1 MWAHSRRESA
11 RETRLDRVSEVLR
24 DRLRSRGVLL
34 GVSGGWRLCDAA
46 IKCDG
51 YHSCPVE

>member
-1 MWAHSRRESA
+1 MWVRSRGESA
-11 RETRLDRVSEVLR
+11 REARLDRVLEVLR

-46 IKCDG
+46 IKCG
-51 YHSCPVE
+51 GCH